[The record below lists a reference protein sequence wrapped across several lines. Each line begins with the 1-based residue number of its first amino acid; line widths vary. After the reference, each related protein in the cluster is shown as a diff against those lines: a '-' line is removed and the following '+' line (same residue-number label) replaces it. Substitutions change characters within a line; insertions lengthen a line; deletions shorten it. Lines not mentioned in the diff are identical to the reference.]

1 MRRTLAVIMIMLMCF
16 GVYTQG
22 VNNKNHNYMIMPE
35 KLDLDKILVS
45 EESKNKKK

>member
-16 GVYTQG
+16 GVYAQS
-22 VNNKNHNYMIMPE
+22 VSSKNRNYMIMPE

-45 EESKNKKK
+45 EESKSKKK